1 MSKYTNTTIVSL
13 WTLLP
18 LSNIQIIMTEYRA
31 ILLHIPMNGL
41 DYFLYKKINVMSEE
55 EANVICSNNLI
66 VFFFLRLVRSCK

>member
-31 ILLHIPMNGL
+31 IVLHIPMNGL
-41 DYFLYKKINVMSEE
+41 DYFFVQKNKCHV
-55 EANVICSNNLI
+55 
-66 VFFFLRLVRSCK
+66 

>member
-1 MSKYTNTTIVSL
+1 MYTNTTIVSL

-31 ILLHIPMNGL
+31 ILLHIPMAL
-41 DYFLYKKINVMSEE
+41 IIFLYKKINVMSEE

-66 VFFFLRLVRSCK
+66 VFFS